1 MALNRQQRRQ
11 KERESRKEVKKHA
24 ELLSKL
30 AITSVDKKKAA
41 MGKWVASL
49 NQEQAEY
56 VSMIIDS
63 CTKSDINV
71 FAEAYSR
78 VLDVYLTENGLPIE
92 DLDKIYSLL
101 EEEGKLTKKYIEK
114 GESYVMKIDKL
125 KPEII
130 EKYEE
135 LKNNGMKDKKI
146 INELIV
152 KFNQIST
159 TSVRKIINEHK
170 RNTLTD
176 KDMNEAMNNIEQ
188 IISEPVKKKEP
199 EPQAKKEDLI
209 IFEESNK
216 KITLDAKGSMGTYHI
231 EDGTATIEEFTFV
244 NYKDVDEEI
253 ALRRRVLEKEL
264 NRLELREKE
273 YKAIVDRYLK

>member
-49 NQEQAEY
+49 SNEQSEY
-56 VSMIIDS
+56 MSLIIDS
-63 CTKSDINV
+63 CSKADICI
-71 FAEAYSR
+71 FAEAYAR
-78 VLDVYLTENGLPIE
+78 VLDVYLTEKGLPIE
-92 DLDKIYSLL
+92 DLEKIHSLL
-101 EEEGKLTKKYIEK
+101 GEEGKFEKKYVEK

-135 LKNNGMKDKKI
+135 LKNNGMKDKEI

-264 NRLELREKE
+264 NRLEFREKE